1 MGAFYGGYGY
11 IATVTLVPAGLIM
24 VIPPLIILWVIRNI
38 NKKNSLMGRKVK

>member
-24 VIPPLIILWVIRNI
+24 TLPLLFSKIHD
-38 NKKNSLMGRKVK
+38 NKRYSYSIKSIEN